1 MARHTRDD
9 AAVTRARI
17 LASAQQLIRQR
28 GLHCVTVDDVARAIG
43 MTRGAVYGHFR
54 SRAELLG
61 ALLCC
66 AEADFTARLAPL
78 VQRGAGTGP
87 DALEQALQAILHGDE
102 LARHV
107 SLVAALLQH
116 KCGAACELC
125 PLRERVLRGVE
136 ALRVTFAMLL
146 PAPGLAGLLLAHL
159 WGLLGA
165 HAMHLAPAGLSG
177 SAAALARLYRGHA
190 AQSAARACCRSD
202 TTSHAI
208 LMRDTP

>member
-1 MARHTRDD
+1 MARHTRED
-9 AAVTRARI
+9 AAATRARI
-17 LASAQQLIRQR
+17 LASAQQLMRQR

-66 AEADFTARLAPL
+66 AEADFAARLAPL
-78 VQRGAGTGP
+78 TQGGDGTGTH
-87 DALEQALQAILHGDE
+87 ALEQALSALLSDDE

-107 SLVAALLQH
+107 SLIAALLQH
-116 KCGAACELC
+116 KCGDACELC
-125 PLRERVLRGVE
+125 PLRERVLRGAE
-136 ALRVTFAMLL
+136 ALRAAFAMLL

-165 HAMHLAPAGLSG
+165 HAMHLAPSGLSG
-177 SAAALARLYRGHA
+177 SAAALARLYQGNPALA
-190 AQSAARACCRSD
+190 ATPEAGRSAA
-202 TTSHAI
+202 TSNPA